1 MHFLKCNHCGH
12 LNEVKI
18 ETLIFCSQCNKKID
32 NNFPNWRISN
42 PEKTFDDFKQLICI
56 SEDEVKKSSM
66 KAKSR
71 MPKGLKYWIP
81 VVIVFAIFYAIG
93 QWGGEKI
100 KQVFIKP
107 ILNQAMVEYA
117 DELNKTCPFT
127 VDEATQLDNVIV
139 LPDNVFQYNYTL
151 AFMKDSVNTDELKN
165 YLEPRILNN
174 IKTQPEMKI
183 IRDNQVTLNYNYRDR
198 TGAHL
203 LTISVKPE
211 QYK

>member
-32 NNFPNWRISN
+32 NNFPNWRIRN

-81 VVIVFAIFYAIG
+81 VVIVFAFLCDRPM
-93 QWGGEKI
+93 GGERSSKFSY
-100 KQVFIKP
+100 KAHIKP
-107 ILNQAMVEYA
+107 G
-117 DELNKTCPFT
+117 DG
-127 VDEATQLDNVIV
+127 
-139 LPDNVFQYNYTL
+139 
-151 AFMKDSVNTDELKN
+151 
-165 YLEPRILNN
+165 RI
-174 IKTQPEMKI
+174 
-183 IRDNQVTLNYNYRDR
+183 RR
-198 TGAHL
+198 
-203 LTISVKPE
+203 
-211 QYK
+211 

>member
-1 MHFLKCNHCGH
+1 
-12 LNEVKI
+12 
-18 ETLIFCSQCNKKID
+18 
-32 NNFPNWRISN
+32 
-42 PEKTFDDFKQLICI
+42 
-56 SEDEVKKSSM
+56 
-66 KAKSR
+66 
-71 MPKGLKYWIP
+71 
-81 VVIVFAIFYAIG
+81 
-93 QWGGEKI
+93 
-100 KQVFIKP
+100 
-107 ILNQAMVEYA
+107 MVEYA